1 MTGKASFTGPVEAIV
16 HTLRNGGTILQA
28 LAKAQESV
36 SSGDAVNA
44 ATIGAAHNLVAQ
56 VTNKDWAGTHY
67 NLKAAGLTLSLV
79 GFFKAQQN
87 NKFDM
92 DDIVAFSALMGATL
106 GHFPGGRQ
114 MKIVGGMALN

>member
-16 HTLRNGGTILQA
+16 HILRNGGTILQA

-44 ATIGAAHNLVAQ
+44 ATLGAANSLLAQ
-56 VTNKDWAGTHY
+56 FTSKDWAGTHY
-67 NLKAAGLTLSLV
+67 NLSAAGLTLSMI
-79 GFFKAQQN
+79 GFAQAQKN

-92 DDIVAFSALMGATL
+92 DDIVAFRRLWAL
-106 GHFPGGRQ
+106 R
-114 MKIVGGMALN
+114 